1 MNTSYEAAL
10 VTLLSSDGANVVD
23 TQSVQ
28 SPVSLTDLSPATD
41 YSLEIAFL
49 FTGGHTGPR
58 TRRQVTTLDGS
69 ECRLA
74 YLPLVPSHTTLTVPS
89 L

>member
-58 TRRQVTTLDGS
+58 TRRQVTTRDGS
-69 ECRLA
+69 ECMLA
-74 YLPLVPSHTTLTVPS
+74 ILVSLVPSHTLTVLS